1 MAHNLAVIDEI
12 IDVFV
17 YGFDVSRNSLA
28 LAMADVIVTESQN
41 VGFGQSFSN
50 RMIIS
55 CEKQCKVESKVEI
68 VCDEMSETG

>member
-1 MAHNLAVIDEI
+1 MAHYLAVLDEI

-41 VGFGQSFSN
+41 VGFSQSFSN

-55 CEKQCKVESKVEI
+55 
-68 VCDEMSETG
+68 